1 MNLEDAAWLYYYRRD
16 LCTMPINARQHLLM
30 CNTRTESCIVC
41 TLVRVAIENRD
52 PASEA
57 TTTPK
62 KAA

>member
-30 CNTRTESCIVC
+30 SNARTENCIVC
-41 TLVRVAIENRD
+41 TLLRVTIVNRHPP
-52 PASEA
+52 PAA
-57 TTTPK
+57 MTTVK